1 MEPFDLAFDENLIQF
16 FQQLLVVL
24 GIGLLMGLEREFS
37 KEGPEET
44 HKTFAGIRT
53 FPLVTILGYVSMLFQ
68 ARLGYGV
75 FLVAL
80 AGTIA
85 MTALS
90 YHRTAK
96 KGNRGGTTEFALVL
110 VFLLGGL
117 VALEFY
123 QITIAIA
130 VVVTTVLALKVRMH
144 NVVRALDR
152 REVFSILQFAIISAL
167 VLPILPDQDF
177 GPYQAI
183 NLYRTWLV
191 VVIFVSLNFVAYFLS
206 KFIRSDRS
214 ILATG
219 ILGGFASSTAT
230 TWYFSRKEVGE
241 SGGQMEAVAILL
253 ASSIMFPRL
262 LVWLLL
268 LNRNLLMELWVPI
281 LVLAVVGLGVGGW
294 LIRRSQQEVKTQA
307 RNRPSGNPINFKD
320 ALIFAGVYQGIQ
332 LLVAVAGDQFG
343 DQGVY
348 LASGIAGLTDV
359 DAITISMADFETK
372 ELGLAVAAIAIMIG
386 ALSNTLVKYILC
398 LTFGNTQLRRLTSM
412 GFVPIFVLGVGY
424 IIYRLL

>member
-1 MEPFDLAFDENLIQF
+1 
-16 FQQLLVVL
+16 
-24 GIGLLMGLEREFS
+24 
-37 KEGPEET
+37 
-44 HKTFAGIRT
+44 
-53 FPLVTILGYVSMLFQ
+53 MLFQ